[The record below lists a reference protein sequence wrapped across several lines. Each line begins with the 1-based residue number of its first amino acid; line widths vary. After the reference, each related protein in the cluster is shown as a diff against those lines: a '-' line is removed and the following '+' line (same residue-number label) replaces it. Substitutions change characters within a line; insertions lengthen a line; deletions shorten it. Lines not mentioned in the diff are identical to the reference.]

1 MILVTAANGR
11 LGQEIIMALLKKT
24 SADHIVAAARDP
36 DKIVDTA
43 AQNIQCR
50 RADYDDP
57 STLRSACAN
66 IDTLIL
72 VPSPAP
78 KTQRIQQH
86 RDVIAAAQSHNVRTI
101 VFVSFMDARADSPLP
116 YAHIFADTEN
126 ALVESMLSWTN
137 MRMPYYIDNLLYWLP
152 ESLETGDIFSS
163 AGDGRM
169 PYVTQA
175 DLAESIATV
184 ATTTEKHTGKTYEL
198 TGPGS
203 LSYDDLATL
212 ASEIYGKPVTY
223 KALTAVE
230 HQQSLRHSGVT
241 EYRIEIA
248 LGLAAAIKEGAFDRV
263 TNHVEQLTGHAP
275 ESVSSFL
282 KDHPL

>member
-11 LGQEIIMALLKKT
+11 LGHEIIMALLKKT
-24 SADHIVAAARDP
+24 SADRIVAAVRDP
-36 DKIVDTA
+36 SKFVNTT

-57 STLRSACAN
+57 NTLKSACAN

-86 RDVIAAAQSHNVRTI
+86 RDVIAAARSHNVGTI

-126 ALVESMLSWTN
+126 ALAESTMSWTN
-137 MRMPYYIDNLLYWLP
+137 MRMPYYIDNLPYWLP

-163 AGDGRM
+163 AGGGRM
-169 PYVTQA
+169 PYVTQG

-198 TGPGS
+198 TGPES
-203 LSYDDLATL
+203 LSYDDLATF
-212 ASEIYGKPVTY
+212 ASKIYGKPVTY
-223 KALTAVE
+223 KALTAEE
-230 HQQSLRHSGVT
+230 HHQYLRNSGAT

-248 LGLAAAIKEGAFDRV
+248 LGLATAIKEGAFDRV
-263 TNHVEQLTGHAP
+263 TSHVEQLTGHAP
-275 ESVSSFL
+275 ESVKSFF
-282 KDHPL
+282 KRHPL

>member
-11 LGQEIIMALLKKT
+11 LGQEIILALLKKT
-24 SADHIVAAARDP
+24 SAECIVAGARDP
-36 DKIVDTA
+36 DKIVKAA
-43 AQNIQCR
+43 AQHIQCR

-57 STLRSACAN
+57 STLKSACAN

-78 KTQRIQQH
+78 KRQRIQQH
-86 RDVIAAAQSHNVRTI
+86 RDVIAAARSHNVRTI
-101 VFVSFMDARADSPLP
+101 VFVSLMDARADSPLP
-116 YAHIFADTEN
+116 YAHIFADTEH
-126 ALVESMLSWTN
+126 ALAESTLSWTN

-152 ESLETGDIFSS
+152 EALETGHIFSS
-163 AGDGRM
+163 ACDGRM

-184 ATTTEKHTGKTYEL
+184 STTTEQHGGKTYEL
-198 TGPGS
+198 TGPES

-212 ASEIYGKPVTY
+212 ASDMYGKPVTY
-223 KALTAVE
+223 KALPAE
-230 HQQSLRHSGVT
+230 EYQQYLRNSGVT

-248 LGLAAAIKEGAFDRV
+248 LGLASAIKEGAFDRV
-263 TNHVEQLTGHAP
+263 TTHVEQLSGHVP
-275 ESVSSFL
+275 ESVKSFFQRHSL
-282 KDHPL
+282 

>member
-11 LGQEIIMALLKKT
+11 LGQAIMRALLRKT
-24 SADHIVAAARDP
+24 SADCIVAAARDP
-36 DKIVDTA
+36 EKIVKAA

-57 STLRSACAN
+57 STLRPAFAN

-78 KTQRIQQH
+78 VTQRIQQH
-86 RDVIAAAQSHNVRTI
+86 RDVITAARSHHVGTI

-116 YAHIFADTEN
+116 YAHIFADTEQ
-126 ALVESMLSWTN
+126 ALAESTLSWTN

-152 ESLETGDIFSS
+152 ESLETGNIVSS
-163 AGDGRM
+163 AGGGRM

-184 ATTTEKHTGKTYEL
+184 ATTTEQHAGKTYEL
-198 TGPGS
+198 TGPES
-203 LSYDDLATL
+203 LNYDDLAML
-212 ASEIYGKPVTY
+212 ASDIYGKPVTY
-223 KALTAVE
+223 MALSAE
-230 HQQSLRHSGVT
+230 EYQQSLRQSGAT
-241 EYRIEIA
+241 ESRIEIA

-263 TNHVEQLTGHAP
+263 TSHVEQLTGHVP
-275 ESVSSFL
+275 ESVTTFF
-282 KDHPL
+282 KRHPS

>member
-1 MILVTAANGR
+1 MLLVTAANGR
-11 LGQEIIMALLKKT
+11 LGQKIITALLKKT
-24 SADHIVAAARDP
+24 SADRIVAAARDP
-36 DKIVDTA
+36 GKLVNTA
-43 AQNIQCR
+43 AQKVQCR
-50 RADYDDP
+50 RADYDIP
-57 STLRSACAN
+57 STLRSASAN

-86 RDVIAAAQSHNVRTI
+86 RDVIAAARSNNVRTI
-101 VFVSFMDARADSPLP
+101 VFVSFMDTRADSPLP

-126 ALVESMLSWTN
+126 ALAESALSWTN

-152 ESLETGDIFSS
+152 KSLETGGIFSS

-169 PYVTQA
+169 PYVTQT

-184 ATTTEKHTGKTYEL
+184 ATMEGHAGKTYEL
-198 TGPGS
+198 TGPES

-212 ASEIYGKPVTY
+212 ASDIYGKQVTY
-223 KALTAVE
+223 KALTAE
-230 HQQSLRHSGVT
+230 AHQHYLRSSGAT
-241 EYRIEIA
+241 EYCIEIA

-263 TNHVEQLTGHAP
+263 TTHVEQLAGYPP
-275 ESVSSFL
+275 ESVQSFFNC
-282 KDHPL
+282 HPL